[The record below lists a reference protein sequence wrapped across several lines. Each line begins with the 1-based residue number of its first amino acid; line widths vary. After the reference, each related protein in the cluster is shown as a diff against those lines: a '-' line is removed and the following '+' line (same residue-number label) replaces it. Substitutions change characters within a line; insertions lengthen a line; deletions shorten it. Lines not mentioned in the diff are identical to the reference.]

1 MCTSVGKGCPVG
13 IKIAHLECD
22 SFAYVDSLESV
33 IIKILKGTDQKKKF

>member
-13 IKIAHLECD
+13 IKIAHPECD

-33 IIKILKGTDQKKKF
+33 IIKILKVLRECNN